1 MRKLFSLAV
10 AMVLVGVPSFGGAIE
25 VEPGEWRL
33 TESGTDNGKPMSEV
47 STTCLTPEEAKNPIK
62 ALSIEK
68 DMKGQCRTYEI
79 TTTPAGSTLRVD
91 CGNPREIALDA
102 TASFTF
108 ADRRRYSVAMKGTVT
123 MMGTSVALDRRIEA
137 AWVAAECK
145 K

>member
-1 MRKLFSLAV
+1 MRGIYGLLAV
-10 AMVLVGVPSFGGAIE
+10 ALVAGMPSLAGAVE

-47 STTCLTPEEAKNPIK
+47 STVCLTPEEAKNPIK
-62 ALSIEK
+62 ALAIEK

-79 TTTPAGSTLRVD
+79 EPTPAGSTLRVD
-91 CGNPREIALDA
+91 CGNPREIALNA

-108 ADRRRYSVAMKGTVT
+108 ADRRRYSVSMKGTVT
-123 MMGTSVALDRRIEA
+123 MMGTTVTLDRRIEA
-137 AWVAAECK
+137 LWVASECK